1 MREEEREALRGAIL
15 AGPHMEGNVM
25 EGLYFDVSTNLLY
38 DIRLRIEGAVAL
50 YETDALCLKRLA
62 VDNDKPD
69 AACAFDTI
77 GSALYD
83 LRQDIQE
90 LHAAHIRECIRE
102 ARS

>member
-1 MREEEREALRGAIL
+1 MCEEWRALRGAIP
-15 AGPHMEGNVM
+15 AGPHMEENVM
-25 EGLYFDVSTNLLY
+25 DELYIDVSTNLLY
-38 DIRLRIEGAVAL
+38 DIRLRIEGAVDL
-50 YETDALCLKRLA
+50 YEGDALCLKRLA
-62 VDNDKPD
+62 VDNDKLD

-83 LRQDIQE
+83 LRRDIQK